1 MNDVTDKLRE
11 GSQGGSG
18 KLTGIGMA
26 TLIRLLTALSDIADE
41 ADYLRNTVMQLQ
53 PFGSALR
60 ALQRDVLNSEMSDAD
75 QLDRFTSLV
84 ATFHPLDGMSIGT
97 TLINVA
103 DYVSCRGRDSLSDSF
118 DDAWNLWYSIIE
130 TVLGPV
136 TRRSLE

>member
-11 GSQGGSG
+11 GSQDGSG

-26 TLIRLLTALSDIADE
+26 TLIRLLTALSNIADE
-41 ADYLRNTVMQLQ
+41 ADHLRNTVLHVRPLGTAIRGLLQ
-53 PFGSALR
+53 EV
-60 ALQRDVLNSEMSDAD
+60 LQGEMSDAD

-97 TLINVA
+97 MLINVA
-103 DYVSCRGRDSLSDSF
+103 DYQSCRGRETLSDSLK
-118 DDAWNLWYSIIE
+118 DAWDMWYDAIE
-130 TVLGPV
+130 IVLGSA